1 MKSKFV
7 TSFIFGSALTLGAL
21 SFVACGEDSINALPQ
36 PGQSAGTSSSS
47 QYVEPDI
54 TKETFISFSNFTATP
69 SFSIIQ
75 FDGSI
80 TINFGDTNTIADVD
94 AVRLQ
99 DVKFAIVKAGT
110 KNLQGKVTV
119 LRPIDFENNFTVTA
133 NLDEMGVRTDL
144 DEGYTECGDFE
155 LIVTAFATDDI
166 NESVSEKRILFT
178 RSEEKCREPESSSSS
193 EPEATS
199 APLDSFHV
207 TIDTKIHKCINTITK
222 APDDAGDIC
231 FLPHSNKTIDLYSTT
246 TGVKFA
252 LYNNKNDRIMA
263 NDYDKD
269 YHPEDPHT
277 SDFLY
282 VSTSLV
288 DTYPNFFSLKNNF
301 FVAISPTYDSSSEV
315 ATGFFAFVVLNYT
328 TQDSN
333 GNLSMDLLVYTGK

>member
-21 SFVACGEDSINALPQ
+21 SFVACGEDSVNALPQ

-231 FLPHSNKTIDLYSTT
+231 FLPNSNQTIDLYSTT
-246 TGVKFA
+246 GVKFA
-252 LYNNKNDRIMA
+252 LFNNMNDRIMA
-263 NDYDKD
+263 NDYAKD
-269 YHPEDPHT
+269 YLPEDPHT

-288 DTYPNFFSLKNNF
+288 ETYTNFFSHKNDF

-315 ATGFFAFVVLNYT
+315 ATGFFAFIVLDYT
-328 TQDSN
+328 IPDSN

>member
-47 QYVEPDI
+47 HYVAPVPTE
-54 TKETFISFSNFTATP
+54 ETFISFSNFTAIP

-75 FDGSI
+75 FQGSV
-80 TINFGDTNTIADVD
+80 TINLGDTNTIADVD
-94 AVRLQ
+94 AVRITDIQ
-99 DVKFAIVKAGT
+99 FAIVKAGT
-110 KNLQGKVTV
+110 DILQGNVTV
-119 LRPIDFENNFTVTA
+119 LRPIDFENNFTVIA

-144 DEGYTECGDFE
+144 DEGYTECGNFE
-155 LIVTAFATDDI
+155 LVVTASATDDI
-166 NESVSEKRILFT
+166 NKSVSTKRIPFT

-199 APLDSFHV
+199 APLDSFLI

-231 FLPHSNKTIDLYSTT
+231 FQPNSNKTVDLYSTNE
-246 TGVKFA
+246 VKFA
-252 LYNNKNDRIMA
+252 LYNNLNDRPME

-288 DTYPNFFSLKNNF
+288 EKYNNFLSHKNNF
-301 FVAISPTYDSSSEV
+301 FVAISPTYNPASEV
-315 ATGFFAFVVLNYT
+315 ATGFFAFIVLNSPIP
-328 TQDSN
+328 DSN
-333 GNLSMDLLVYTGK
+333 GNVSMDLLVYTGK